1 VTLWEFIPGDTLG
14 YFRARGLSDE
24 KVAAFR
30 DDPENFIALGRMF
43 VFDAAILNEDRFKLA
58 FNAAA
63 NSGNLMVSGN
73 EPVGLDQD
81 FAQVDQHETPG
92 TNLDDYG
99 GMVAGKMQALL
110 ADPNALATALVKKMV
125 AEEYYMFTGM
135 EELLATGVAQGLKI
149 LRGLAA
155 EQNVRLETLVAWS
168 KTFNSE
174 TDLDAN
180 AIRGYW
186 NSLLPTV

>member
-1 VTLWEFIPGDTLG
+1 
-14 YFRARGLSDE
+14 
-24 KVAAFR
+24 
-30 DDPENFIALGRMF
+30 
-43 VFDAAILNEDRFKLA
+43 
-58 FNAAA
+58 
-63 NSGNLMVSGN
+63 MVSGN

-99 GMVAGKMQALL
+99 GMVAGKMQALF

-135 EELLATGVAQGLKI
+135 EELLATGVVQGLKI
-149 LRGLAA
+149 LRGLA